1 MPARLITL
9 LLVVLVAA
17 SCDKLKNI
25 AAKTSTLMKAK
36 ITGQA
41 DESESLKVDEQLQ
54 KLVDQTAEGAVFRK
68 DLPFPSHLEV
78 STTRRHEM
86 SGRFFESSAIGKQAD
101 VLKGTQTTLT
111 QFKREGDMIRYTLEQ
126 SDFALPVSDKAE
138 AEKKTAPKAT
148 AAAASAAQPVTFRK
162 TGKSWGADQRGDFR
176 AAALVQELAPVFDQL
191 LIENALASR
200 PLWFANHRFKVGD
213 PVVVT
218 GDILPMLIAGNAKG
232 SLTLKLE
239 SFEPVEG
246 HPCGVFSITGDYQ
259 RKSFPDFEGRF
270 IDEEVTIQSGK
281 IWLSLVYPIILR
293 EDLDTIRSFK
303 SGGRGGLV
311 SRGQGSVKVSVK
323 RVWKCLAP

>member
-9 LLVVLVAA
+9 LLVVIVAA
-17 SCDKLKNI
+17 SCDKVKSL
-25 AAKTSTLMKAK
+25 AAKSSIAMKDK

-41 DESESLKVDEQLQ
+41 DDRESSKVDAQLQ
-54 KLVDQTAEGAVFRK
+54 QLVDQTAEGAVFRK

-78 STTRRHEM
+78 TITRRHEM
-86 SGRFFESSAIGKQAD
+86 SGRFYQSSAIGKQAD

-111 QFKREGDMIRYTLEQ
+111 QFKRVGDMIRYTLEQ
-126 SDFALPVSDKAE
+126 ADFALPVSDKPE
-138 AEKKTAPKAT
+138 AKQNTAPKAT
-148 AAAASAAQPVTFRK
+148 QAPSSAAQPVTFRK

-200 PLWFANHRFKVGD
+200 PLWFAKHRFKVGD
-213 PVVVT
+213 PLVVT
-218 GDILPMLIAGNAKG
+218 GDALPMLLAGNAKG

-246 HPCGVFSITGDYQ
+246 HPCGVFAISGDYT

-281 IWLSLVYPIILR
+281 IWLSLVYPIILK
-293 EDLDTIRSFK
+293 EELDTIQSFK

-323 RVWKCLAP
+323 RVWKCLDP